1 MNLKNKLI
9 LASSVA
15 LLALP
20 LATTFVEAQ
29 HLEWKPRTV
38 EQVKADLEK
47 DENNEVKYTIKYG
60 DTLSVIAEA
69 LDMDVKV
76 LGQINDIIDLDL
88 IFPDTVLTATYNKAN
103 KVAKLVVETP
113 AEEKGEEPTKVAEVD
128 FEKNEV
134 KLEDKTVELE
144 EVNNSTTATAPVE
157 PVQEWVTTATTV
169 MPEITETTVAPQ
181 PTETTTVAP
190 VVTTQGVEEWVT
202 TETTAVST
210 VQATPN
216 AVETTTSEVV
226 APTVE
231 ETTQEESVVAEPVV
245 TEETTVS
252 TESETVVEEPV
263 VTEAPVEEV
272 PSANTTDLY
281 ANPEN
286 AGLQAH
292 VAAFKE
298 EVAAAFGITS
308 FSTFRPGDPGDHGKG
323 LAVDFMVPVSSQ
335 LGDAVAQY
343 AISQIGTGKVSYVI
357 WKQQIYGDW
366 NLAWT
371 MMEDR
376 GSITANHYDHV
387 HVSFYP

>member
-15 LLALP
+15 LLVLP
-20 LATTFVEAQ
+20 LSTNFVEAQ
-29 HLEWKPRTV
+29 QLEWKPRTV

-47 DENNEVKYTIKYG
+47 DEHNEVKYTIKYG

-157 PVQEWVTTATTV
+157 PVQ
-169 MPEITETTVAPQ
+169 
-181 PTETTTVAP
+181 
-190 VVTTQGVEEWVT
+190 EWVT

-323 LAVDFMVPVSSQ
+323 LAVDFMVPVSSE